1 MGIRWAR
8 GSIGVAL
15 GLLAVLALVA
25 LSGCGGGG
33 SSSSSS
39 SSSTPEESTTAAS
52 PENEESTGEGEE
64 STAFDQ
70 SDVEWGEKYA
80 GYKAGKVD
88 PKLKPVTFGFANEQG
103 AQQSFPE
110 ITEAAENAVNFVNE
124 ELGGIEGHELK
135 LVTCFVQTEEDG
147 QKCGVQFVNNP
158 EVNLVIAG
166 LLVLGGESLYST
178 IKNKLVAIGGSG
190 PGSLADVNTPGVY
203 FLGPGFGLLT
213 AEAYFITERLKAQ
226 SVAILYQE
234 NPAGKG
240 AFAAASEAFENGGSK
255 VEVKAVPVSDT
266 ATAPE
271 VTAAVQA
278 SGATGADV
286 IMPFVTESQC
296 ESLYDALKQLAVE
309 APVVAADSCGNY
321 PLAEHV
327 NPAEPELPDGW
338 YWSNFGYSPWV
349 EGSRFTTYKKIMAP
363 SGTKAT
369 YTYNAVPAIASVMG
383 AVRGVSEAGVEDI
396 STANLEKTMEGF
408 TGPVPLV
415 ASAVKCGFSTTFV
428 SQCLNTAGISG
439 WSEGK
444 MTDEALVNFETGKIT
459 APEPEE

>member
-1 MGIRWAR
+1 MGTRWAR
-8 GSIGVAL
+8 GSICVAL

-39 SSSTPEESTTAAS
+39 SSSTPEETTTAAN
-52 PENEESTGEGEE
+52 PETEESTGEGEE

-80 GYKAGKVD
+80 GYKASKVD
-88 PKLKPVTFGFANEQG
+88 PKLKPVTIGFTNLQG
-103 AQQSFPE
+103 GQQSFPE
-110 ITEAAENAVNFVNE
+110 ITESVEEAVKFVNE

-147 QKCGVQFVNNP
+147 QKCGVQFVNDP
-158 EVNLVIAG
+158 EVDLVMGG

-178 IKNKLVAIGGSG
+178 IRHKLVAFTSS
-190 PGSLADVNTPGVY
+190 PGSLADVTSPGVY
-203 FLGPGFGLLT
+203 FLGSGFGLLT
-213 AEAYFITERLKAQ
+213 AESYFVAERLKAK

-234 NPAGKG
+234 NPAGKA
-240 AFAAASEAFENGGSK
+240 AFAAAAEVFEKGGE
-255 VEVKAVPVSDT
+255 VEVKAVPVSNT

-278 SGATGADV
+278 SGATNAGA
-286 IMPFVTESQC
+286 IMPLVTEEQC

-309 APVVAADSCGNY
+309 TPVVAAYSCGNY

-327 NPAEPELPDGW
+327 NPDHPELPDGW
-338 YWSNFGYSPWV
+338 YWSNFGYSQWV
-349 EGSRFTTYKKIMAP
+349 EGTRFATYKKIMAP
-363 SGTKAT
+363 TGTKNT
-369 YTYNAVPAIASVMG
+369 YTYFGVPAVANVMG
-383 AVRGVSEAGVEDI
+383 IVRAVSETGVENI
-396 STANLEKTMEGF
+396 TTANLEKTMESF
-408 TGPVPLV
+408 TGPVPLM
-415 ASAVKCGFSTTFV
+415 ASPVKCGFSTTFV
-428 SQCLNTAGISG
+428 SQCSDTAGISG

-444 MTDEALVNFETGKIT
+444 MHDEALVNVETGKIT